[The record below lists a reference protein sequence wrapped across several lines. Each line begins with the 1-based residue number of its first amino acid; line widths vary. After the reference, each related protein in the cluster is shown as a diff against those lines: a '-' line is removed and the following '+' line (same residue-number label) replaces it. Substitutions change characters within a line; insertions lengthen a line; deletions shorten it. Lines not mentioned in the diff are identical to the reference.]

1 MRSTD
6 GTGPGPPGRRAGRGR
21 RGQGG
26 VSLIESVVASALMGI
41 GVVAGL
47 TAWDTASMSA
57 ARAIRQAWATCI
69 VRAELDAVLSAPF
82 ADGYTAPEPF
92 ASDGTVRV
100 TVASAVRGSDGSP
113 DEEQRVTVEARDPR
127 AKSAVV
133 AQATALKARALQGD
147 KPYDDG
153 VLRDV
158 MLGCPAR

>member
-6 GTGPGPPGRRAGRGR
+6 GTGPGPRRQRGR

-57 ARAIRQAWATCI
+57 ARAVHQAWATCI

-82 ADGYTAPEPF
+82 ADGYTAPAPF
-92 ASDGTVRV
+92 DSDGTV
-100 TVASAVRGSDGSP
+100 TVSVAGAVRGSGGSP
-113 DEEQRVTVEARDPR
+113 DEEQRVTVEAHDPR
-127 AKSAVV
+127 SKSAVV
-133 AQATALKARALQGD
+133 ARATALKARALQGR